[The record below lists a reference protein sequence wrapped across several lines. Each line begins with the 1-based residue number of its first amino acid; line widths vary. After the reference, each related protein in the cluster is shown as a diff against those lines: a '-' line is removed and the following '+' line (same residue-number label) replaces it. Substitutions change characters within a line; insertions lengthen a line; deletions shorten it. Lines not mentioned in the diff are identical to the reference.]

1 MLSFFQSEIRHGRIA
16 FSVALKSLFA
26 GIGCL
31 CLSFAASA
39 QGVYGPVPPPPVA
52 LPLPAVRVTLSRPI
66 YRITIDPKTG
76 APQMPK
82 DIFAAATALN
92 WPGAVPPPTQ
102 FVWHAYLR
110 WDYKPFPTCHRIEKE
125 TFTQAS
131 PLKIDLENEIRGG
144 TLTVY
149 VKAMLDG
156 KEVLG
161 RAQAEVLADNP
172 SRSMILHAFPPN
184 RTGLI
189 ASKIGMAESG
199 LHQFTEAKGV
209 DFGGHPYVSPSQDI
223 GLMQLN
229 APSGGVSS
237 PDEVW
242 DWRANLRRGLAM
254 LEGKR
259 QTTLASRA
267 ASGTLRVQNLPY
279 TFEGKANLAAVNLCR
294 VLCGLD
300 WLPLPEA
307 PAISDAPGSGI
318 LPGEADPDHLKLTQR
333 EREAI
338 RRYNGGSEY
347 ACDLSMDETC
357 LNVRMTGWVPDP
369 TRGGVDPK
377 RGDPNYVD
385 HVLLA
390 RSGFTLPT
398 PPTPK
403 KPTRH
408 RRTRRHQA

>member
-1 MLSFFQSEIRHGRIA
+1 MWSLGLR
-16 FSVALKSLFA
+16 SLFA

-31 CLSFAASA
+31 CLGLAASA
-39 QGVYGPVPPPPVA
+39 QSPYGPVSPPPVS
-52 LPLPAVRVTLSRPI
+52 LPLPALRVTLSRPL

-82 DIFAAATALN
+82 DIVAAATALN
-92 WPGAVPPPTQ
+92 WPGAVPPPAE
-102 FVWHAYLR
+102 FVWHTYLR
-110 WDYKPFPTCHRIEKE
+110 WDYKPFPTSHRIEKQI
-125 TFTQAS
+125 FTQAS
-131 PLKIDLENEIRGG
+131 PLKLDLGSEIRGG

-149 VKAMLDG
+149 VKAMLNG

-172 SRSMILHAFPPN
+172 SRSLVLRAFPPN

-199 LHQFTEAKGV
+199 LHQFTDAKGS
-209 DFGGHPYVSPSQDI
+209 DRGGQPYVSPSKDI

-229 APSGGVSS
+229 APSGGISG

-242 DWRANLRRGLAM
+242 DWRANLHRGLAM
-254 LEGKR
+254 LAGKR

-267 ASGTLRVQNLPY
+267 ASGTLRAQNAPY

-300 WLPLPEA
+300 WLRLPEA
-307 PAISDAPGSGI
+307 PAISDALGSGL

-347 ACDLSMDETC
+347 ACDLCMDETC
-357 LNVRMTGWVPDP
+357 LNVRVTGWKPDP
-369 TRGGVDPK
+369 TRGGVDPR
-377 RGDPNYVD
+377 RGDPAYVD

-390 RSGFTLPT
+390 RSGFTLPA
-398 PPTPK
+398 PVAPSK
-403 KPTRH
+403 KLHH
-408 RRTRRHQA
+408 RRSRKRQA

>member
-1 MLSFFQSEIRHGRIA
+1 
-16 FSVALKSLFA
+16 
-26 GIGCL
+26 
-31 CLSFAASA
+31 
-39 QGVYGPVPPPPVA
+39 
-52 LPLPAVRVTLSRPI
+52 VTLSRPS

-82 DIFAAATALN
+82 DVFAAATALN

-110 WDYKPFPTCHRIEKE
+110 WDYKPFPTCHRIEKQ
-125 TFTQAS
+125 TFTQPS
-131 PLKIDLENEIRGG
+131 PLKLDLEGDVRGG

-149 VKAMLDG
+149 AKALLDG

-172 SRSMILHAFPPN
+172 SRSMVLHAFPPN

-199 LHQFTEAKGV
+199 LHQFTEAKGI
-209 DFGGHPYVSPSQDI
+209 DFGGHPCVSPSQDI

-229 APSGGVSS
+229 APSGSISS

-254 LEGKR
+254 LAGKR
-259 QTTLASRA
+259 QTTLASRS
-267 ASGTLRVQNLPY
+267 ASGTLRTLKAPY
-279 TFEGKANLAAVNLCR
+279 TFEGKANLAAVNMCR
-294 VLCGLD
+294 VVCGLN

-307 PAISDAPGSGI
+307 PPISDAPGSGV
-318 LPGEADPDHLKLTQR
+318 LPGELDPDHLSLTQR

-347 ACDLSMDETC
+347 ACDLCMDENC
-357 LNVRMTGWVPDP
+357 LNVRVLGWTPDP
-369 TRGGVDPK
+369 TRGGVDPR
-377 RGDPNYVD
+377 RGDLAYVD

-398 PPTPK
+398 PATPSR
-403 KPTRH
+403 KPRH